1 MIGRL
6 NGNIDL
12 SQVNL
17 LNVKRIEIV
26 EGPLSVNYGSDAL
39 GGTINIITKK
49 SNDILPA
56 FESYY
61 ETIGKYNNSIVLNQK
76 YQNQNITYFLVEN
89 ILMDGLKMM
98 VYIFAS
104 NGVCRH

>member
-49 SNDILPA
+49 I
-56 FESYY
+56 
-61 ETIGKYNNSIVLNQK
+61 Q
-76 YQNQNITYFLVEN
+76 
-89 ILMDGLKMM
+89 
-98 VYIFAS
+98 
-104 NGVCRH
+104 